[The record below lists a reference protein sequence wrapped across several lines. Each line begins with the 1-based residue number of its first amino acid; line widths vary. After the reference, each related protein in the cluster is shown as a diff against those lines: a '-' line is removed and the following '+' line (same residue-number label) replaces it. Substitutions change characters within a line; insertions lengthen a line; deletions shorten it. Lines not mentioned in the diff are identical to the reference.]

1 MQRGIERWQ
10 HIIKKE
16 ENDELFQ
23 IFEET
28 NRNLRQIGS
37 DHVNNGR
44 RSKNSSQKRKGTQ
57 RNLADIGESAKKA

>member
-1 MQRGIERWQ
+1 MEVTQRGIESWQ

-44 RSKNSSQKRKGTQ
+44 RSKNSSQTRKGTQ
-57 RNLADIGESAKKA
+57 LEDIQKKIA